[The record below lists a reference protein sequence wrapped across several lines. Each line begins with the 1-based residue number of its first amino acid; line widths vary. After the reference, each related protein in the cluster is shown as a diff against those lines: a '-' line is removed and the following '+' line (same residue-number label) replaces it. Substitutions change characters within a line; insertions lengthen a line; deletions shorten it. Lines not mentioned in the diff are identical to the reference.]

1 MEIKIQKL
9 IEKCPAPEKDLFT
22 KEMKGFLDLFGKF
35 LQMKSEKIDWDK
47 INPPKQDLVVPY
59 FSLEACPEEEKASI
73 AKKLCVL
80 KLNGGLGTTMGCV
93 GPKSVIEVHSEQTF
107 LDLTV
112 QQIEVILLDSF
123 LTVQDH

>member
-1 MEIKIQKL
+1 MT
-9 IEKCPAPEKDLFT
+9 AFS
-22 KEMKGFLDLFGKF
+22 DLFGRF
-35 LQMKSEKIDWDK
+35 LQMKSEKIDWEK
-47 INPPKQDLVVPY
+47 INPPQQDLVIPY
-59 FSLEACPEEEKASI
+59 NTLATPDKSEDANL

-112 QQIEVILLDSF
+112 QQIEVIASL
-123 LTVQDH
+123 Q